1 MKLYLIRHGETV
13 YNREKRYQGQRD
25 IPLSEEGRAALCPAP
40 IQPPVVYTSPLSR
53 AMETARILFP
63 KAELIAVEG
72 LREMCFGIFEGR
84 NYQEMEKDPEYLEW
98 VGSDC
103 SGQIPQGENKHDFC
117 ARTLEALEPLVCKA
131 LEENQEMLVIVA
143 HGGTQMAVMET
154 LAVPR
159 KPYHDWCGKNGCGWV
174 LDVSCESWARKELPV
189 LEEICCVRGGLQ

>member
-25 IPLSEEGRAALCPAP
+25 IPLSEEGRAALCRASV
-40 IQPPVVYTSPLSR
+40 QPPVVYTSPLSR
-53 AMETARILFP
+53 AMETAQILFP
-63 KAELIAVEG
+63 NAELIPIEG

-117 ARTLEALEPLVCKA
+117 ARTLQA
-131 LEENQEMLVIVA
+131 LEELVSRALAENREMLVIVA
-143 HGGTQMAVMET
+143 HGGTQMAVMEA
-154 LAVPR
+154 LAFPR
-159 KPYHDWCGKNGCGWV
+159 KPYHEWCGKNGCGWV
-174 LDVSCESWARKELPV
+174 LDVSPENWERKELPI

>member
-1 MKLYLIRHGETV
+1 M

-25 IPLSEEGRAALCPAP
+25 IPLSEEGRATLCPAE
-40 IQPPVVYTSPLSR
+40 IQPPVVYTSPLTR
-53 AMETARILFP
+53 AVETAQILFP
-63 KAELIAVEG
+63 NAQLIPVEG

-103 SGQIPQGENKHDFC
+103 SGQIPQGENKHDFS
-117 ARTLEALEPLVCKA
+117 ARTLEALESLVCKA
-131 LEENQEMLVIVA
+131 LEENEETLVIVA
-143 HGGTQMAVMET
+143 HGGTQMAVMEA

-174 LDVSCESWARKELPV
+174 LDVSVENWARKELPI
-189 LEEICCVRGGLQ
+189 LEEICCVRGGLR